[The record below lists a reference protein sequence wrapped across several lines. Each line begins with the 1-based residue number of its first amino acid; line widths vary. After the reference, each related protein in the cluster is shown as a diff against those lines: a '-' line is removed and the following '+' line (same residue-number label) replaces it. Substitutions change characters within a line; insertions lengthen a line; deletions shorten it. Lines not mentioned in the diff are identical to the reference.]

1 MDSSRLPNGQRDGQK
16 SHQVPNLEKEGK
28 KKKKR
33 NWLKSKETPLFKGL
47 DLGSRFRIRNGAV
60 DITFYF
66 F

>member
-28 KKKKR
+28 GKKR
-33 NWLKSKETPLFKGL
+33 NRLKSKETPLFKGL

-60 DITFYF
+60 NITFYF